1 MIFIWLFLLERA
13 QIVHDIVCADGDCDD
28 TLRQAVS
35 TVGLITCFRT
45 GSTTSPETASRCC
58 CYSQDCSWCFSGRA
72 CSRLSLHRLQAWADN
87 QWSLRRPL
95 HVIDGQSF
103 SDLIEHEAALRH
115 MNACHLRDDVVHHAQ
130 SGNR

>member
-45 GSTTSPETASRCC
+45 GSTTSPETAVAVLLLFPGLQLVLFRP
-58 CYSQDCSWCFSGRA
+58 
-72 CSRLSLHRLQAWADN
+72 SLQPAK
-87 QWSLRRPL
+87 SPSSSS
-95 HVIDGQSF
+95 VG
-103 SDLIEHEAALRH
+103 
-115 MNACHLRDDVVHHAQ
+115 
-130 SGNR
+130 